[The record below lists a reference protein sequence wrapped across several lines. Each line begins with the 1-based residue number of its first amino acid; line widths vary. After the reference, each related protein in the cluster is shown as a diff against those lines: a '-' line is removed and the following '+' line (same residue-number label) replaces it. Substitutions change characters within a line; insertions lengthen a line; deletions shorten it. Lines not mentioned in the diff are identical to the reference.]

1 MSYVIEQPA
10 LVNERAPKAMETSI
24 MDQARFDRIAAQA
37 EVAKAAIGPDYG
49 QDITHMPRQELID
62 LLRTKMGES
71 A

>member
-1 MSYVIEQPA
+1 
-10 LVNERAPKAMETSI
+10 METSI

-37 EVAKAAIGPDYG
+37 EVAKAAMGPDYG